1 MFATV
6 LIIAYYLVAV
16 FYCSFGILLLTH
28 PHFCEQHLRVC
39 FPLLA
44 SYRYQRVVNSLNLI
58 SIGLGL
64 IIIGQLLA
72 QDSLAGFFL
81 ALVLSGLETYL
92 GIAFYYFEER
102 NLTQAIIHFWLHII
116 LVVAL
121 GAFILSSFAP
131 EITLIRTQS
140 ASLITSMIPWN
151 L

>member
-1 MFATV
+1 MLALF

-16 FYCSFGILLLTH
+16 FYCVFGILLLTH
-28 PHFCEQHLRVC
+28 PHFCEQHLKVC

-72 QDSLAGFFL
+72 QGALIGFFL
-81 ALVLSGLETYL
+81 ALVLSGLEMYL
-92 GIAFYYFEER
+92 GISFYYLEER

-116 LVVAL
+116 LMVAI
-121 GAFILSSFAP
+121 GAFILSSFGQ
-131 EITLIRTQS
+131 EITLLRTQG
-140 ASLITSMIPWN
+140 ASLVTSIIPWN